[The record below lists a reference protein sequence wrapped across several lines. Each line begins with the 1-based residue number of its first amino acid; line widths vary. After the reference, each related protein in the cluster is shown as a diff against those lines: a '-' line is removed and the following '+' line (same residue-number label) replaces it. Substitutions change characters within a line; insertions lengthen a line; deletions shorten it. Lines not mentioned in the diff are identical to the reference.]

1 MSRKDWLKERQKG
14 IGGSDVAGILGIS
27 PFVTPLDVYLDK
39 IGESEEKP
47 DNPSMAFGRL
57 MEPVLLQ
64 QYQNVT
70 GESLV
75 SDLQPIISPKH
86 EFMRANLDGLT
97 KSGKVLEI
105 KTARTNNGWGEPG
118 TDEIPDYYL
127 TQVQHYLAV
136 TEMPIADVAVLI
148 SGCEFLVYTVEKD
161 LELQEMLIEKEAKF
175 WEMVQKRT
183 PPDPVNLKDIIKI
196 YPRSLK
202 NGIEANQD
210 VIEQIG
216 LLKSLKEQIKDLEEI
231 KEQKELFIK
240 DFIREHDGILMD
252 NNPLVTWKSSKDSVK
267 TDWEK
272 AFNDLALLIDDLT
285 AVKLIRDSHSKKI
298 PGSRRFLI
306 K

>member
-39 IGESEEKP
+39 IGEAEEKQ

-75 SDLQPIISPKH
+75 SDLQPIISQKH
-86 EFMRANLDGLT
+86 DFMRANLDGLT

-105 KTARTNNGWGEPG
+105 KTARTKNGWGEPG

-136 TEMPIADVAVLI
+136 TDFPIADVAVLI
-148 SGCEFLVYTVEKD
+148 SGCDFLIYTVEKD
-161 LELQEMLIEKEAKF
+161 LELQEMLIEKEYKF

-183 PPDPVNLKDIIKI
+183 PPDPINLNDIKKL
-196 YPRSLK
+196 YPKSLK

-216 LLKSLKEQIKDLEEI
+216 LLKSLKEQIKELEEI

-252 NNPLVTWKSSKDSVK
+252 NKPLVTWKSSKDSVK

-272 AFNDLALLIDDLT
+272 AYESLNGIIDESIFL
-285 AVKLIRDSHSKKI
+285 SHKELYTSTTQ
-298 PGSRRFLI
+298 GSRRFLI

>member
-1 MSRKDWLKERQKG
+1 MNRKNWLKERQKG

-27 PFVTPLDVYLDK
+27 PFSTPLDVYLDK
-39 IGESEEKP
+39 IGEAEEKP

-136 TEMPIADVAVLI
+136 TDLPIADVAVLI

-183 PPDPVNLKDIIKI
+183 QPDPVNLKDIIKI

-252 NNPLVTWKSSKDSVK
+252 NKPLVTWKSSKDSVK
-267 TDWEK
+267 TNWEK
-272 AFNDLALLIDDLT
+272 AYESLNGIINDSIFL
-285 AVKLIRDSHSKKI
+285 SHKELYTSTT